1 MNIEWNLIWGIGA
14 VFIGVYWVIKRSVPV
29 GIEGRKSSY
38 IAKGKYAVL
47 LGITAIIIGLYVATN
62 P

>member
-14 VFIGVYWVIKRSVPV
+14 ILIGLYWVVKRSVPV
-29 GIEGRKSSY
+29 GIEGRKPSY
-38 IAKGKYAVL
+38 IAKGKYAVV